1 MSGQARSKL
10 SRVLEDLGRT
20 LLDVVASPGNLDAE
34 LTGVLIYDPDDE
46 LVVSPGE
53 LVLGV
58 GVRDA
63 ETTIELLR
71 RLGECGAVGLVVKHP
86 VETSEAVV
94 RAVRESSVALLGLT
108 RAASWSHV
116 AALLQ
121 TMSLASADMVGG
133 TDDFAGAP
141 AGDLFALANAVGALL
156 DAPVTIEDR
165 ASRVLAFSG
174 HQEESDPGRVETILG
189 RQVPDRYTR
198 MLHERGAFR
207 ELFHGDEP
215 VYVEA
220 LTEEMLPRVAIAV
233 RAGNEV
239 LGSMWA
245 VAREP
250 LTPDRAAAFADSA
263 RIVALHMLRARAGAD
278 VERRLSADLVATV
291 LEGGAGASEAA
302 QRLGLADGRL
312 CVMAAQVL
320 EGDAA
325 DNEAASQRLR
335 DALALHFA
343 AVHPRSA
350 AALVGGITYVVL
362 PAGHGST
369 RTVLNGDRDII
380 RLAEDFLARIGAR
393 ADAVIGVGR
402 TTESLAEVA
411 LSRREADRALRVLQA
426 DRRGRR
432 IARFDDVQAESL
444 LLRLADLVTEDG
456 ELHLGPLATLI
467 EYDDR
472 HEIGFVDTLV
482 AYLDAFGNVS
492 DAAAAVHLHPNSFR
506 YRLRRLCEISGLD
519 LDDPD
524 VRLATMLQLRLRR
537 LAGDA

>member
-1 MSGQARSKL
+1 MSSQARSKL
-10 SRVLEDLGRT
+10 SRVLDDLGRT
-20 LLDVVASPGNLDAE
+20 LLDVVASPGDLDAE
-34 LTGVLIYDPDDE
+34 LTGVLIYDPDDD

-63 ETTIELLR
+63 ESVVDLLR
-71 RLGECGAVGLVVKHP
+71 RLGERGAIGLVVKHP
-86 VETSEAVV
+86 VETSEAVI

-116 AALLQ
+116 AALLR
-121 TMSLASADMVGG
+121 TMSLASTDVIGA
-133 TDDFAGAP
+133 DDFAGAP

-207 ELFHGDEP
+207 QLFHGDEP

-220 LTEEMLPRVAIAV
+220 LTDEMLPRVAIAV

-291 LEGGAGASEAA
+291 LEGGPGASEAA

-320 EGDAA
+320 EGDPA
-325 DNEAASQRLR
+325 DNEAAAQRLR

-350 AALVGGITYVVL
+350 AALVGGVTYVVL
-362 PAGHGST
+362 PAGQT
-369 RTVLNGDRDII
+369 RTATLNGDRDVI

-411 LSRREADRALRVLQA
+411 LSRQEADRALRVLRA

-444 LLRLADLVTEDG
+444 LLRLADLVVEDG

-467 EYDDR
+467 EYDRR
-472 HEIGFVDTLV
+472 HDIGFVDTLV

-492 DAAAAVHLHPNSFR
+492 VASAAVHLHPNSFR
-506 YRLRRLCEISGLD
+506 YRLRRLCEISDLD

>member
-1 MSGQARSKL
+1 MSSQARSKL
-10 SRVLEDLGRT
+10 SRVLDDLGRT
-20 LLDVVASPGNLDAE
+20 LLDVVASPGDLDAE
-34 LTGVLIYDPDDE
+34 LTGVLIYDPDDD

-63 ETTIELLR
+63 ESVVDLLR
-71 RLGECGAVGLVVKHP
+71 RLGERGAIGLVVKHP
-86 VETSEAVV
+86 VETSEAVI

-116 AALLQ
+116 AALLR
-121 TMSLASADMVGG
+121 TMSLASTDVIGA
-133 TDDFAGAP
+133 DDFAGAP

-207 ELFHGDEP
+207 QLFHGDEP

-220 LTEEMLPRVAIAV
+220 LTDEMLPRVAIAV

-291 LEGGAGASEAA
+291 LEGGPGASEAA

-320 EGDAA
+320 EGDPA
-325 DNEAASQRLR
+325 DNEAAAQRLR

-350 AALVGGITYVVL
+350 AALVGGVTYVVL
-362 PAGHGST
+362 PAGQT
-369 RTVLNGDRDII
+369 RTAILNGDRDVI

-411 LSRREADRALRVLQA
+411 LSRQEADRALRVLRA

-444 LLRLADLVTEDG
+444 LLRLADLVVEDG

-467 EYDDR
+467 EYDRR
-472 HEIGFVDTLV
+472 HDIGFVDTLV

-492 DAAAAVHLHPNSFR
+492 VASAAVHLHPNSFR
-506 YRLRRLCEISGLD
+506 YRLRRLCEISDLD